1 VPAAHRRHLPT
12 TTLNP
17 EKIEAAT
24 NEKEINMLYNK
35 PEIVPL
41 PEAIESIQGGKANG
55 RPVDSGLVQKTTIGA
70 YEADE

>member
-1 VPAAHRRHLPT
+1 
-12 TTLNP
+12 
-17 EKIEAAT
+17 
-24 NEKEINMLYNK
+24 MLYNK

-41 PEAIESIQGGKANG
+41 PEEIESIQGGKANG